1 MGILGKNQT
10 RREALAGMAALAG
23 GTLLGEGL
31 LPKTTLSSPA
41 GYSPI
46 LSVQIYVWMQHLQSQ
61 KKTLEAGVEEALAA
75 IRRAGYRRVELTSDF
90 FLPGLRARTLDSLKK
105 HELEM
110 PTIYAAAAMHEA
122 KAAERS
128 IADVLQLAEMV
139 KAIGTQW
146 ILTNPSPKLKQE
158 RKSDDELNTQ
168 ANYLNKLGAE
178 LQKHGMRL
186 MVHHHTP
193 ELMENAREWRHQ
205 LAHTDHKLVSCCVD
219 VEWAVRGGQEPLAF
233 LREVGSR
240 LVSLHVRNSQGG
252 VWMEDFS
259 DGDIDYTKVAAYLK
273 QIDYAG
279 YLIVELAYEKNT
291 KITRPLEEDL
301 RLSRLYAEKM
311 FAL

>member
-1 MGILGKNQT
+1 
-10 RREALAGMAALAG
+10 
-23 GTLLGEGL
+23 
-31 LPKTTLSSPA
+31 
-41 GYSPI
+41 
-46 LSVQIYVWMQHLQSQ
+46 
-61 KKTLEAGVEEALAA
+61 
-75 IRRAGYRRVELTSDF
+75 
-90 FLPGLRARTLDSLKK
+90 
-105 HELEM
+105 
-110 PTIYAAAAMHEA
+110 
-122 KAAERS
+122 
-128 IADVLQLAEMV
+128 
-139 KAIGTQW
+139 
-146 ILTNPSPKLKQE
+146 
-158 RKSDDELNTQ
+158 
-168 ANYLNKLGAE
+168 
-178 LQKHGMRL
+178 
-186 MVHHHTP
+186 
-193 ELMENAREWRHQ
+193 
-205 LAHTDHKLVSCCVD
+205 VD